1 MDLSMHIVVN
11 GWFAGQSHTGSG
23 QYIDHLVARLAADHR
38 VTVLVPEGLVTG
50 DKGLETE
57 KDTRPLFPVTYHQ
70 SPIPVPSPLFKLWWE
85 QIVIPMTARRLGADV
100 LFVPYWAAPLWQ
112 PVPTV
117 VTVHDVVQLILPEY
131 RGGRLMQLYTRLVSA
146 TARRAAAVITVSHA
160 SARDI
165 VQKLGIPSERV
176 FAVHHGPNREGEG
189 VREGESEGVREGVR
203 EGERE
208 RVRER
213 YALPDR
219 YFLYLGGFDVRKN
232 VDGIVKAYR
241 RYMEKGGDP
250 AVKLVIAGKLPST
263 DSAFAPDPRRLAD
276 EQGISAQVHFTGWVD
291 DADKPALYALADAF
305 LFPSRYE
312 GFGMMVLEAMAAGCP
327 VVTSVD

>member
-1 MDLSMHIVVN
+1 MHVVVN

-23 QYIDHLVARLAADHR
+23 QYLDHLVARLSADHR
-38 VTVLVPEGLVTG
+38 VTVLVP
-50 DKGLETE
+50 KGLGIT
-57 KDTRPLFPVTYHQ
+57 KWALYA
-70 SPIPVPSPLFKLWWE
+70 IPNPLFKLWWE
-85 QIVIPMTARRLGADV
+85 QISVPLTARRLGADV

-131 RGGRLMQLYTRLVSA
+131 RGGRLMQLYTRLVSW
-146 TARRAAAVITVSHA
+146 TARRAAAILTVSHA

-165 VQKLGIPSERV
+165 VQKLGIPAERV
-176 FAVHHGPNREGEG
+176 FAVHHGPNGEGGSEGE
-189 VREGESEGVREGVR
+189 REGVR
-203 EGERE
+203 E
-208 RVRER
+208 R
-213 YALPDR
+213 YGLPER

-232 VDGIVKAYR
+232 VDGIMRAYR
-241 RYMEKGGDP
+241 RYVEKGGDP

-263 DSAFAPDPRRLAD
+263 DSVFTPDPRRLAA
-276 EQGISAQVHFTGWVD
+276 EQGIADHVRFTGWVD
-291 DADKPALYALADAF
+291 DADKPTLYALADAF

-327 VVTSVD
+327 VITSSQ

>member
-1 MDLSMHIVVN
+1 MSMHIVVN

-23 QYIDHLVARLAADHR
+23 QYIDHLVARLAAHHR
-38 VTVLVPEGLVTG
+38 VTVLAPRGSGIG
-50 DKGLETE
+50 DRGSGIP
-57 KDTRPLFPVTYHQ
+57 DPQ
-70 SPIPVPSPLFKLWWE
+70 SPVPSPRSPVPSPLFKLWWE
-85 QIVIPMTARRLGADV
+85 QIAVPATARRLGADV

-112 PVPTV
+112 PIPTV

-131 RGGRLMQLYTRLVSA
+131 RGGRLMQIYTRLVSA

-165 VQKLGIPSERV
+165 VQTLGIPAEQV
-176 FAVHHGPNREGEG
+176 FAVHHGPN
-189 VREGESEGVREGVR
+189 GESEGEEEREGRREEVREKYR
-203 EGERE
+203 
-208 RVRER
+208 
-213 YALPDR
+213 LPER

-232 VDGIVKAYR
+232 VDGIMRAYR
-241 RYMEKGGDP
+241 RYVEKGGDP

-263 DSAFAPDPRRLAD
+263 DSAFSPDPRRLAA
-276 EQGISAQVHFTGWVD
+276 EQGISDQVHFTGWVD

-327 VVTSVD
+327 VITSAE